1 MSKTLKILLIV
12 VVALVLLIAPI
23 AGSYNKMVGLEQ
35 AVKTSEAKIDV
46 DLQRRNDL
54 IPNLVETV
62 KGYAVQEKDILTQI
76 SNARSKLAGSQTVQD
91 RANADNELSGALSR
105 LLVVVEN
112 YPDLKSNQNFRDLS
126 VALEGTENR
135 IAIARQDYNKT
146 VDSYNTTIRRFP
158 AVIVANI
165 FGFDQKQYY
174 RAAEGAKEV
183 PKVDF
188 NTAK

>member
-1 MSKTLKILLIV
+1 MSKTIKTLLILGV
-12 VVALVLLIAPI
+12 ILVLIIVPI
-23 AGSYNKMVGLEQ
+23 AGSYNKLVGLEQ
-35 AVKTSEAKIDV
+35 TVITAEANIDV
-46 DLQRRNDL
+46 NLQRRNDL

-62 KGYAVQEKDILTQI
+62 KGFAAQEKGILADI
-76 SNARSKLAGSQTVQD
+76 SNARSKLAGSQSVQD

-135 IAIARQDYNKT
+135 IAIARKDYNGT
-146 VDSYNTTIRRFP
+146 VDNYNTSIRRFP
-158 AVIVANI
+158 AAIIANI
-165 FGFDQKQYY
+165 FRFEQKQYY

-188 NTAK
+188 DIAK